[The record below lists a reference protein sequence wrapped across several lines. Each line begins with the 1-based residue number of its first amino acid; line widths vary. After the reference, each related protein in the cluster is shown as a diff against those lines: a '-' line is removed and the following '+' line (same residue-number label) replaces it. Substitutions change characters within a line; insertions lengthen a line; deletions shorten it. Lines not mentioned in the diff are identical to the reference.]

1 MLPAASFPGWV
12 LQALNQRYDASEQA
26 LVVRAYHNGV
36 SRMSGMKLTSQRLS
50 TPELTGR
57 ILEMAQTGIYRE
69 SIFET
74 FRPVAT
80 KRQIRSAIA
89 QAKQFGLYS
98 VASLRDGEL
107 GTYYEVERSQ
117 YQIFQE
123 ALRTSLPLAAGE
135 DLGQQFMNTTRAIR
149 AMLVVAG
156 GSALGLFAVGS
167 VCLLSGQTQS
177 GSTLWLGAVLAGGL
191 WIVQRSIARK
201 TL

>member
-1 MLPAASFPGWV
+1 
-12 LQALNQRYDASEQA
+12 
-26 LVVRAYHNGV
+26 
-36 SRMSGMKLTSQRLS
+36 MSGMSLTTQRLS
-50 TPELTGR
+50 TSELTGR

-89 QAKQFGLYS
+89 QAKQFGLHS
-98 VASLRDGEL
+98 VAALRDGEL
-107 GTYYEVERSQ
+107 GTYYQVEHSK

-123 ALRTSLPLAAGE
+123 AIRTTSSLAAGE
-135 DLGQQFMNTTRAIR
+135 DLGQQIISTTRAIK

-156 GSALGLFAVGS
+156 GSALGLFAIGS
-167 VCLLSGQTQS
+167 VCLLSGHTQS
-177 GSTLWLGAVLAGGL
+177 GSTFWLGSVLAGGL
-191 WIVQRSIARK
+191 WLVQRSIAQK